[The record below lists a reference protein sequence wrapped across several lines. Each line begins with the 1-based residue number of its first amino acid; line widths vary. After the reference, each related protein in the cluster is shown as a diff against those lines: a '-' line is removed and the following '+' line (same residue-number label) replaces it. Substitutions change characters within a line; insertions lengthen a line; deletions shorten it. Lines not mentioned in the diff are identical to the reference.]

1 VIVRKMMVHEQETKS
16 EPRIE
21 SSGRLRLAEVIFKA
35 SRLGY
40 YTNPRDLPL
49 EPGIFVVVSADKGE
63 DLGRVMR
70 TDVVRKTRKRGTI
83 RTVLRLATDEDVGLM
98 EKVRA
103 REKSL
108 FSVCQ
113 ARIAARA
120 LDMKLVDVESQ
131 FDGNKVTFYF
141 TAESRVDFRGL
152 VRDLANTFK
161 TRIELRQIGVR
172 DHAKRTGG
180 CGSCGLPMCC
190 STFLQDFQPVTLRM
204 ARDQSLSLSP
214 SKISG
219 VCGRLKCCLAFEH
232 DFYVRQAKRMPSVGQ
247 CISRGGHILT
257 VVAVDLLNG
266 KVILASPEGEECE
279 MTVVEWEKGSSPT
292 LSTG

>member
-1 VIVRKMMVHEQETKS
+1 MRFKQDAGSEKM
-16 EPRIE
+16 IN
-21 SSGRLRLAEVIFKA
+21 SSGQLRLAEIAFKA

-40 YTNPRDLPL
+40 YTNPRDLTL
-49 EPGIFVVVSADKGE
+49 EPGMFVVVSADKGE
-63 DLGRVMR
+63 DLGRIMR
-70 TDVVRKTRKRGTI
+70 TDVVRKSQKRATI
-83 RTVLRLATDEDVGLM
+83 RTVLRIASEEDVGLM
-98 EKVRA
+98 TKVRA
-103 REKSL
+103 RERSL

-113 ARIAARA
+113 ARIVARG
-120 LDMKLVDVESQ
+120 LEMKLVDVESQ

-247 CISRGGHILT
+247 CIRRGGHILT
-257 VVAVDLLNG
+257 VVAVDLLSG
-266 KVILASPEGEECE
+266 KVILATPEGEECE
-279 MTVVEWEKGSSPT
+279 MTMAEWEKRSSPT
-292 LSTG
+292 FTPG

>member
-1 VIVRKMMVHEQETKS
+1 MVHQRDS
-16 EPRIE
+16 EPEQRAD
-21 SSGRLRLAEVIFKA
+21 SSGQLRLAEIAFKA

-49 EPGIFVVVSADKGE
+49 EPGLFVVVSADKGE
-63 DLGRVMR
+63 DLGRIMR

-83 RTVLRLATDEDVGLM
+83 RTVLRLATDDDVSLL

-108 FSVCQ
+108 FSVCE
-113 ARIAARA
+113 ARIVART

-232 DFYVRQAKRMPSVGQ
+232 EFYVRQARRLPSVGQ
-247 CISRGGHILT
+247 CITQGGHILT

-266 KVILASPEGEECE
+266 KVILATPEGEECE
-279 MTVVEWEKGSSPT
+279 MTVGEWEKRSNPALSS
-292 LSTG
+292 G